1 MNTKQRK
8 IILAELQALRTHPT
22 ADEVF
27 ARVRKTMPKI
37 SLGTVYRNLNKLA
50 DAGIILKLAQPGEQ
64 QHFDAFT
71 DDHSHFFCNKCHKI
85 YDLHLPEM
93 MYNVSQAVKTNKQH
107 KISTFKLQFYGVCKQ
122 CKQKENNND

>member
-1 MNTKQRK
+1 MDTKQRK

-27 ARVRKTMPKI
+27 VRVRKKLPRI

-50 DAGIILKLAQPGEQ
+50 DEGVILKLAQPGEQ
-64 QHFDAFT
+64 QHFDACT

-93 MYNVSQAVKTNKQH
+93 MYNVSEAVKTITDHNVYDY
-107 KISTFKLQFYGVCKQ
+107 KLQFYGMCKK
-122 CKQKENNND
+122 CKEKENSND